1 MCFFGKECCE
11 TQLGITLRLS
21 VPQTRSLPSCRLFTT
36 QTGEASVE
44 GCHVAARDPSRPDT
58 PAPHPSRTPWC
69 LWAPHVFSGA
79 ARSILCPAVPRKVS
93 LGDLALWLYKGNG
106 PMGDP
111 GESRG
116 GKKGGPQAF
125 PTPAPHLLCS
135 LALAVSLYTRGLGGC
150 LHRFLPLPLQ
160 ALGTGR
166 RGSGRCVGWGELLTS
181 GPCPHLRITGSSC
194 QSLGSILFPG
204 GTLPVY
210 P

>member
-1 MCFFGKECCE
+1 MKHDWE
-11 TQLGITLRLS
+11 LLS
-21 VPQTRSLPSCRLFTT
+21 GSLSPKLAACLPATT

-58 PAPHPSRTPWC
+58 PAPHPGRTPWC

-106 PMGDP
+106 PVGDP

-116 GKKGGPQAF
+116 GKKEGPQAF

-135 LALAVSLYTRGLGGC
+135 LALAVSLYTRGLGGG

-166 RGSGRCVGWGELLTS
+166 RGSGRCVGSGELLTS
-181 GPCPHLRITGSSC
+181 GPCPQALPASPWGQFCSLVERCPSTLSAGWGAGSTDFHM
-194 QSLGSILFPG
+194 LG
-204 GTLPVY
+204 
-210 P
+210 